1 MINTLIQQH
10 KVFVVGNLEMMQ
22 LVMEFIIIKHILKYQ
37 YLELMMEYNI
47 IGILDH
53 FKVNLI

>member
-10 KVFVVGNLEMMQ
+10 KVFVVGNLVMMQ
-22 LVMEFIIIKHILKYQ
+22 LAMEFIAIKHILKYQ
-37 YLELMMEYNI
+37 YIELMMEYNI

>member
-10 KVFVVGNLEMMQ
+10 KVSVAGNPEMMQ
-22 LVMEFIIIKHILKYQ
+22 LVMEYIVIKHILKYQ

-47 IGILDH
+47 IGIQDH